1 VGSDLVEEFALKP
14 TFQFNAIHTGQ
25 TTCQK
30 SNITNVTQ
38 MISEKYDIAIIGA
51 GHAGCEA
58 ALAAARLGYNTLLT
72 VINVDTIGAMSC
84 NPAIGGLAKGHLV
97 REIDALGGEMAK
109 NIDATSIQFRKLNTS
124 KGPAVRSSRAQADRL
139 LYRLRMKSVIENQP
153 NLSVKQTVVT
163 GFTIEDGTIT
173 GLTTS
178 IDEQIAVK
186 AVVVATGTFLD
197 GLVHIG
203 LKNFSAGRLG
213 CAASKGLSRWFKD
226 NGFEVG
232 RMKTGTVPRLD
243 ANTIDYSEL
252 EDQHSD
258 NPPAHFS
265 FSSAGPYTLPQLPC
279 YITYT
284 NEKTHDII
292 REDIGGSP
300 LYAGVIQGVGAR
312 YCPSIEDKVMRF
324 PEKDRHQI
332 FIEPEGLDT
341 VEVYP
346 NGIPTSLPLA
356 TQQKMV
362 NSIKGLEK
370 AKIIRPGYAIEYD
383 YIDPLGLK
391 PSLETKKVKGLFLAG
406 QINGT
411 SGYEEAAAQGLM
423 ASINAVNYIKGTPP
437 LILDRSQAYIGVLI
451 DDLVTCGTLEP
462 YRLFTS
468 RAEYRLLLRE
478 DNADTRLANIGF
490 EVGLVSKEQNQSFI
504 EKQAA
509 VEKGIS
515 ELENIWIKPT
525 REINEALN
533 KLGSSN
539 LKQKSSLADMLRRPE
554 LNLATFSHLPIT
566 DEEHGQV
573 KALTTSFIAAEIEL
587 QVKFKGYI
595 DRQYEQV
602 ARFKKMESVV
612 IPRDIDFSS
621 LSGLSNEV
629 VEKLTKIQPRSL
641 GQASRISGVTPAAVS
656 VLQVHMR
663 KLQKTK
669 QDEG

>member
-1 VGSDLVEEFALKP
+1 
-14 TFQFNAIHTGQ
+14 
-25 TTCQK
+25 
-30 SNITNVTQ
+30 
-38 MISEKYDIAIIGA
+38 MISEQYDVTVIGA

-58 ALAAARLGYNTLLT
+58 ALASARLGFNTLLT
-72 VINVDTIGAMSC
+72 VINADTIGAMSC

-139 LYRLRMKSVIENQP
+139 LYRLRMKSVIENQE

-163 GFTIEDGTIT
+163 GFTVEDNTIT
-173 GLTTS
+173 GITTS
-178 IDEQIAVK
+178 IDEEIGTK
-186 AVVVATGTFLD
+186 AVVVCTGTFLD

-213 CAASKGLSRWFKD
+213 CAASKGLSRWFRE

-252 EDQHSD
+252 EGQHSD

-265 FSSAGPYTLPQLPC
+265 FSSKGDYTLPQLPC

-284 NEKTHDII
+284 NEKTHEII
-292 REDIGGSP
+292 RGDIGGSP
-300 LYAGVIQGVGAR
+300 LYAGIIQGVGAR

-362 NSIKGLEK
+362 NSIKGLEN

-391 PSLETKKVKGLFLAG
+391 PSLETKKINGLFLAG

-423 ASINAVNYIKGTPP
+423 ASINACNYITNTPP

-478 DNADTRLANIGF
+478 DNADARLAGIGHRI
-490 EVGLVSKEQNQSFI
+490 GLVNKERNDSFVQ
-504 EKQAA
+504 KQTA
-509 VEKGIS
+509 VEQGIS
-515 ELENIWIKPT
+515 QLESIWVKPT
-525 REINEALN
+525 KDVNAALAQ
-533 KLGSSN
+533 LGSTD

-554 LNLATFSHLPIT
+554 LHLVSFHKLP
-566 DEEHGQV
+566 
-573 KALTTSFIAAEIEL
+573 LTPAEIELVEKLSSSAVHAEIEL

-602 ARFKKMESVV
+602 ARFKKMESVLL
-612 IPRDIDFSS
+612 PKNIDYSS

-629 VEKLTKIQPRSL
+629 VEKLTRIQPMSL

-663 KLQKTK
+663 KLQKTQK
-669 QDEG
+669 D